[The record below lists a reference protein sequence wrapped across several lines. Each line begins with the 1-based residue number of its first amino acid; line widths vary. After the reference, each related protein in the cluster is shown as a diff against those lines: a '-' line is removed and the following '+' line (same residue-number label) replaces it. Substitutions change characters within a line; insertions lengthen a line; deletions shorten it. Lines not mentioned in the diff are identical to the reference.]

1 MPRFSSHYSIYLEA
15 LASFDRPA
23 TAKEIHSR
31 AVEKFGIE
39 NIKGGTE
46 SVRTSLRRYI
56 PLGKV
61 RLPERGK
68 YEATVMAV
76 DPAMALEAK
85 QRMLDAENK
94 RLREDLCKAE
104 VELSRLR
111 AELEGAKL
119 LS

>member
-15 LASFDRPA
+15 LASIDRPA

-39 NIKGGTE
+39 NVKGGTE

-85 QRMLDAENK
+85 QRMLTAENK

-111 AELEGAKL
+111 AELEGAK
-119 LS
+119 